1 MKIYKNLI
9 INKNIIYNINKSLTN
24 KKLIEY
30 DEDLINYYE
39 LNFKEV
45 IKYKNIIFNISF
57 NVLDKNNNN
66 IVCQIE
72 DNFNSIY
79 LMDIELS
86 NEIDIYNQLI
96 DYIIDIIKDTE

>member
-9 INKNIIYNINKSLTN
+9 INKNIIYNIKKSLTN

-30 DEDLINYYE
+30 DEDLINCYE
-39 LNFKEV
+39 LNFNEI
-45 IKYKNIIFNISF
+45 IKYKNIIFNIYF

-79 LMDIELS
+79 MIDIELS

>member
-9 INKNIIYNINKSLTN
+9 INKNIIYNIKKSLIN
-24 KKLIEY
+24 KKLIED
-30 DEDLINYYE
+30 DEDLINCYE
-39 LNFKEV
+39 LNFNEI
-45 IKYKNIIFNISF
+45 IKYKNIIFNIYF
-57 NVLDKNNNN
+57 NVLYKNN

-79 LMDIELS
+79 MIDIELS

>member
-1 MKIYKNLI
+1 MRVYKNLI
-9 INKNIIYNINKSLTN
+9 INKDIIYNIQQSLAN
-24 KKLIEY
+24 KKLIEN
-30 DEDLINYYE
+30 DEDLINCYE

-66 IVCQIE
+66 IICQVE

-79 LMDIELS
+79 MLDIELAS
-86 NEIDIYNQLI
+86 EIDIYNQLI
-96 DYIIDIIKDTE
+96 DYIINIIKDAE

>member
-1 MKIYKNLI
+1 MRVYKNLI
-9 INKNIIYNINKSLTN
+9 INKDIIYNIQQSLAN
-24 KKLIEY
+24 KKLIEN
-30 DEDLINYYE
+30 DEDLINCYE

-57 NVLDKNNNN
+57 NVLDKNN
-66 IVCQIE
+66 IICQVE

-79 LMDIELS
+79 MLDIELS

-96 DYIIDIIKDTE
+96 DYIINIIKDAE